1 MKSSVEETWSVGEVA
16 ARFGVPTNVLRHWET
31 VGLLEPERDPGGRRR
46 YRRDDIARIAT
57 IQRSKTAGMSLDQI
71 HMLLDSEAPGR
82 HAVLEEHVADL
93 DRRMA
98 EMQVSR
104 QMTLH
109 ALRCEA
115 HDISACPRFRAAL
128 EDLLEGFG

>member
-1 MKSSVEETWSVGEVA
+1 
-16 ARFGVPTNVLRHWET
+16 
-31 VGLLEPERDPGGRRR
+31 
-46 YRRDDIARIAT
+46 
-57 IQRSKTAGMSLDQI
+57 
-71 HMLLDSEAPGR
+71 
-82 HAVLEEHVADL
+82 
-93 DRRMA
+93 MA